1 MQAVLLGELL
11 RLQEI
16 EEALGLTPTNQTM
29 QAGLCGAQRYMQ

>member
-1 MQAVLLGELL
+1 VAVLLRDNYIYEK
-11 RLQEI
+11 I